1 MTEPPAPPPGGGSQ
15 PPDWGEMGQKL
26 RAAQGPN
33 RVMLI
38 AGLLFFVDS
47 FLPWYGFKITLLGQR
62 FAANIKGWSAGG
74 LAVIAILL
82 AIAATVLAAMEVL
95 GAVKDMSVPSG
106 TLSLALSGGAF
117 VFTLLRWVT
126 HTSIVKYGLYVALI
140 LGAVMTY
147 AAYQKF
153 HAQS

>member
-1 MTEPPAPPPGGGSQ
+1 
-15 PPDWGEMGQKL
+15 
-26 RAAQGPN
+26 
-33 RVMLI
+33 MLI